1 MSPVEDRLRRE
12 LHEMADRVEVS
23 TDSWT
28 AITRR
33 TARRARLRRGAGFAA
48 AAAALVAVV
57 AFVTVRGDADTT
69 VATDATWSVDDL
81 QVRERAT
88 VGTAGGADSP
98 LRRTNL
104 ASDGGALW
112 FTRLGT
118 GEVGRFDPVTAS
130 VTDVV
135 DTGMAVVD
143 VAAAP
148 GSVWAVADG
157 YAEIAR
163 IDRDTGAVRRVGLSD
178 PVGSRPATGGIA
190 FGDRAIWVPVTGGG
204 LARIDVE
211 TEAVDVVDL
220 GVPLGDVTAAAGD
233 VWGVGDDGTVIRV
246 DGRRREVT
254 ARTEL
259 GAGVYRIE
267 HGDGQVW
274 VLDTTRGD
282 LVRLSPDLGSEDRI
296 DVGASV
302 RGLAVGLSAV
312 WVTDSID
319 GVVVVVD
326 ARSLEVRTEL
336 EVGGRPND
344 VAVVG
349 DEVWI
354 SDPDAGS
361 LVSVVAR

>member
-1 MSPVEDRLRRE
+1 MTDVEDRLRRE
-12 LHEMADRVEVS
+12 LQGMADRVEVS

-33 TARRARLRRGAGFAA
+33 TTRRARVRRGAGIAA
-48 AAAALVAVV
+48 AAAAVVAVV
-57 AFVTVRGDADTT
+57 ALVSVGDDADTT
-69 VATDATWSVDDL
+69 VATDATWAVDDL
-81 QVRERAT
+81 QVRDRAS
-88 VGTAGGADSP
+88 VGTATGVDRP
-98 LRRTNL
+98 LRRTHL

-130 VTDVV
+130 VTAVV
-135 DTGMAVVD
+135 DTGMSVVG

-148 GSVWAVADG
+148 GSVWAEASG
-157 YAEIAR
+157 YAEVAR
-163 IDRDTGAVRRVGLSD
+163 IDRATEEVRRVGLS
-178 PVGSRPATGGIA
+178 VGGASRPAAGGIV

-211 TEAVDVVDL
+211 TEAVDVVEL
-220 GVPLGDVTAAAGD
+220 GVQLRSVTAAAGD
-233 VWGVGDDGTVIRV
+233 LWGVGEDGTVVRV

-259 GAGVYRIE
+259 GGGVYRIE

-282 LVRLSPDLGSEDRI
+282 LVRLSPDLGAEDRV

-302 RGLAVGLSAV
+302 RDLAVGLSAV
-312 WVTDSID
+312 WVTDSTD

-336 EVGGRPND
+336 EVGGRPNE

>member
-1 MSPVEDRLRRE
+1 MSDVEDRVRRE
-12 LHEMADRVEVS
+12 LQDMADRVEVS
-23 TDSWT
+23 PDSWA

-33 TARRARLRRGAGFAA
+33 TARRARMRRAGGLAA
-48 AAAALVAVV
+48 AAAAIVAVV
-57 AFVTVRGDADTT
+57 TVGTLRDDAETT

-88 VGTAGGADSP
+88 VGVASGADRP
-98 LRRTNL
+98 LHRTNL

-112 FTRLGT
+112 FTRIGT
-118 GEVGRFDPVTAS
+118 GEVGRFDPVAAT
-130 VTDVV
+130 VTTVI
-135 DTGMAVVD
+135 DTGMPVVG
-143 VAAAP
+143 VTAAP
-148 GSVWAVADG
+148 GSVWAVAEG
-157 YAEIAR
+157 YAEVAR
-163 IDRDTGAVRRVGLSD
+163 IDRDDGAVRRVGL
-178 PVGSRPATGGIA
+178 VGGGVSRPATGGVA

-204 LARIDVE
+204 LARVDVE
-211 TEAVDVVDL
+211 TEAVDVVEP
-220 GVPLGDVTAAAGD
+220 GVQLRSVTAAAGD
-233 VWGVGDDGTVIRV
+233 LWGVGDDGTVVRV
-246 DGRRREVT
+246 DGRRRAVT
-254 ARTEL
+254 ARAEL

-267 HGDGQVW
+267 HGEGSVW

-282 LVRLSPDLGSEDRI
+282 LVRLSPDLASQDRI

-302 RGLAVGLSAV
+302 RDLAVGLSAV
-312 WVTDSID
+312 WVTDAID

-326 ARSLEVRTEL
+326 ARSAEVRTEV

>member
-1 MSPVEDRLRRE
+1 MTGVEDRLRRE
-12 LHEMADRVEVS
+12 LQGMADRVEVS
-23 TDSWT
+23 ADSWT

-33 TARRARLRRGAGFAA
+33 TARRARVRRGAGIAA
-48 AAAALVAVV
+48 AAAAVVTVV
-57 AFVTVRGDADTT
+57 ALVSVGDDPDTT

-81 QVRERAT
+81 QVRDRAS
-88 VGTAGGADSP
+88 VGTATGIDRP
-98 LRRTNL
+98 LRRTHL

-118 GEVGRFDPVTAS
+118 GEVGRFDPVTAA
-130 VTDVV
+130 VTAVV
-135 DTGMAVVD
+135 DTGMSVVG
-143 VAAAP
+143 VVAAP
-148 GSVWAVADG
+148 GGVWAEAEG
-157 YAEIAR
+157 YAEVAR
-163 IDRDTGAVRRVGLSD
+163 IDRATETVRRVGLSD
-178 PVGSRPATGGIA
+178 GGASRPAAGGIA

-211 TEAVDVVDL
+211 TEAVEVVEL
-220 GVPLGDVTAAAGD
+220 GVQLRSVTVAAGD
-233 VWGVGDDGTVIRV
+233 LWGVGDDGAVVRV
-246 DGRRREVT
+246 DGRRRAVT

-259 GAGVYRIE
+259 GAGAYRVE

-274 VLDTTRGD
+274 VLDTTQGD
-282 LVRLSPDLGSEDRI
+282 LVRLSPDLSTEDRI
-296 DVGASV
+296 DVGASA
-302 RGLAVGLSAV
+302 RDLAVGLSAV
-312 WVTDSID
+312 WVTDAID

-326 ARSLEVRTEL
+326 ARSGEVRTEV